1 MWVRMLRG
9 KGDFMLVRD
18 LMMPTVLTP
27 SPSDPVAEI
36 VLALREVDQVAAIV
50 TDGEEVVGLLTEK
63 ELANPSEGALV
74 KDVMLADFAVIAPG
88 ATLADAAQAMTEKS
102 QPFLPV
108 VEAGFLIGILS
119 LTDVSRWAHSG
130 QEGEHHEVQKVL
142 KLSVRG
148 YESGGSGT

>member
-1 MWVRMLRG
+1 
-9 KGDFMLVRD
+9 MLVRD
-18 LMMPTVLTP
+18 LMMPTVYTP
-27 SPSDPVAEI
+27 SLNDLASEV
-36 VLALREVDQVAAIV
+36 VLSLREVDQVTAIV
-50 TDGEEVVGLLTEK
+50 TDGEDVVGLLTEK
-63 ELANPSEGALV
+63 ELAETPEGALV

-88 ATLADAAQAMTEKS
+88 APLADAAQAMTEKN

-119 LTDVSRWAHSG
+119 LTDVSGWAHSG
-130 QEGEHHEVQKVL
+130 QEGEHHEVQRVL